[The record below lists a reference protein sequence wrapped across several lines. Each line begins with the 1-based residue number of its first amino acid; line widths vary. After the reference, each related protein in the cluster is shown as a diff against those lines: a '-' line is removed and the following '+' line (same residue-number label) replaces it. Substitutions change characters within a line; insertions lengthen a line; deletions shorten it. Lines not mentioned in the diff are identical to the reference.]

1 MKKNEPQFFDNTLFL
16 NDLLGAF
23 KKCLRYNEHN
33 IPVWTEKMLVY
44 LSLNVDCS
52 LKLTV
57 FLSSCPA
64 LSSNLEIGQI
74 AARIARI
81 MPFFDFYIDSSKEI
95 IFFLQIHSLN
105 LHKEENLTFDICN
118 CKWFKC
124 NKQNIP
130 FWPNSVF
137 SKWEGGGGNVDFEHS
152 LYEKKSEL
160 IIFPND
166 FLR

>member
-1 MKKNEPQFFDNTLFL
+1 M
-16 NDLLGAF
+16 LG
-23 KKCLRYNEHN
+23 
-33 IPVWTEKMLVY
+33 Y
-44 LSLNVDCS
+44 LSLNIGCS
-52 LKLTV
+52 LKLTI
-57 FLSSCPA
+57 FLSSCLA

-74 AARIARI
+74 ATRIARI
-81 MPFFDFYIDSSKEI
+81 VPFFNFYIDSSKEI
-95 IFFLQIHSLN
+95 FFFANTQLKLAQRREPYFWHY
-105 LHKEENLTFDICN
+105 TV

-137 SKWEGGGGNVDFEHS
+137 SKWERGGGNVYFEES